1 MSRWRYLARTE
12 DPLTSSR
19 VTSDRGT
26 QELIKPA
33 PEADE
38 SPPATGRRP
47 RGSYSKGRAK
57 RAEILREAVHVFAES
72 GFRGGSLKHIADRV
86 GLSQAGLLHHFSS
99 KEQLLAEVID
109 ERDEMD
115 EAHLLVDGELPTGWT
130 ALQRIADLVRHNA
143 TVPGLVQLYTT
154 LSSEAI
160 AEDHPAHGVFV
171 DRYRWLRSFFD
182 QAISKA
188 QADGDVDAGLD
199 PTATGSA
206 LIALLDG
213 LQIQWLLEPT
223 AVDMAT
229 AYETALDRLRP
240 RRPAPAR

>member
-1 MSRWRYLARTE
+1 M
-12 DPLTSSR
+12 
-19 VTSDRGT
+19 TSDHST
-26 QELIKPA
+26 QELLASAPA
-33 PEADE
+33 ADE
-38 SPPATGRRP
+38 NRPATGRRP

-57 RAEILREAVHVFAES
+57 RAEILRAAVHVFAES
-72 GFRGGSLKHIADRV
+72 GYRGGSLKHIADRV

-115 EAHLLVDGELPTGWT
+115 AAQLLIDGELPTGWT

-143 TVPGLVQLYTT
+143 TVPGLVQLYAT

-160 AEDHPAHGVFV
+160 AEGHPAHGIFV
-171 DRYRWLRSFFD
+171 DRYRWLRNFFG

-188 QADGDVDAGLD
+188 QADGDVAPGLD
-199 PTATGSA
+199 PTATASA

-223 AVDMAT
+223 TVDMAAT
-229 AYETALDRLRP
+229 YETALDRLRP
-240 RRPAPAR
+240 RQPAPAR